1 MSMKDLQEA
10 FDLFE
15 KNKQIGCFSGPK
27 QDQSILLAEEVLG
40 ILFPKTYKNFLK
52 LFGSG
57 GLGPVEIYGLTRDY
71 QKDFQSGC
79 VPNAIWLTLD
89 ERKDDYLPKHFI
101 IISDTGDGYWYCL
114 DASQKN
120 ADGEY
125 PVVIW
130 GLHMPEKDKEKVA
143 EDFGEFLL
151 EQTKNALED

>member
-1 MSMKDLQEA
+1 MSMKELQEA
-10 FDLFE
+10 FDIIEQLNSKDF
-15 KNKQIGCFSGPK
+15 FSGPK
-27 QDQSILLAEEVLG
+27 EIELICSAEEALNL
-40 ILFPKTYKNFLK
+40 IFPPSYKVFLEK
-52 LFGSG
+52 YGAGGVNGS
-57 GLGPVEIYGLTRDY
+57 EIYGLT
-71 QKDFQSGC
+71 KSSKKPFLTPG
-79 VPNAIWLTLD
+79 VPDAIWLTLD